1 MCLQLAHKC
10 FSYATVEDCH
20 EPGNLPPR
28 SGLPE
33 DCCLLTNLVA
43 KALRRNDSDLITKAL
58 VGLEVQRQLRVVA
71 LDDDLGGLLDGLEL
85 LKRISV
91 WFSFLSATN

>member
-1 MCLQLAHKC
+1 
-10 FSYATVEDCH
+10 
-20 EPGNLPPR
+20 
-28 SGLPE
+28 
-33 DCCLLTNLVA
+33 LLTNLVA

-91 WFSFLSATN
+91 CFSFLSATN